1 MLTYEELHPILV
13 HIARKFAN
21 YKYDIDELINEVW
34 IIGAVQKLPDIRLA
48 YKRIRYDIITYIRT
62 QEGRKSQ
69 THSRKS
75 SYKYRTKITSYNAEV
90 DLHKGGTIPDEHS
103 TYEMFMCGEDDDYAE
118 VDFKNELELL
128 LKHTCISCEEM
139 LIIKMK
145 LGGYTLKEIGK
156 VVGVVESRISQINT
170 NVGKRLLA
178 NITSIGIGY
187 NKKVIKELC
196 MKGQEK

>member
-1 MLTYEELHPILV
+1 MVGNYNMLTYEELHPVLV

-90 DLHKGGTIPDEHS
+90 DLHKGGTIPNEHN
-103 TYEMFMCGEDDDYAE
+103 TYEIFIGMEDDSLSQ
-118 VDFKNELELL
+118 VDFDDELDLL
-128 LKHTCISCEEM
+128 I
-139 LIIKMK
+139 
-145 LGGYTLKEIGK
+145 
-156 VVGVVESRISQINT
+156 
-170 NVGKRLLA
+170 KRL
-178 NITSIGIGY
+178 NS
-187 NKKVIKELC
+187 E
-196 MKGQEK
+196 